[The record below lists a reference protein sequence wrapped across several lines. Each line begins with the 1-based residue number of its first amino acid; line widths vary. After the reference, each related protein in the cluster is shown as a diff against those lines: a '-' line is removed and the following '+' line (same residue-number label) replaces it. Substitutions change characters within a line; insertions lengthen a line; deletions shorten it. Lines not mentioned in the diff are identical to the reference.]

1 MGRTTGDMK
10 DHILKIRLNEET
22 YRQVKEV
29 EGNVSETIRK
39 ALTAYLKD
47 EKVGKENGSGSKE
60 DFERFCA
67 KVTKKVGKDVS
78 ADSGVIDLGG
88 GLPEV
93 ETDALR
99 LFCQM
104 CKEHNLVPGKLIRG
118 LVGEIKKDQ
127 GWE

>member
-10 DHILKIRLNEET
+10 DHILKIRLNEDT
-22 YRQVKEV
+22 YKQVKEV

-47 EKVGKENGSGSKE
+47 EKVGKESGSGSKE

-67 KVTKKVGKDVS
+67 KVPKRRVEISSEILVGE
-78 ADSGVIDLGG
+78 